1 MQFSEQ
7 WLREYTNPAINT
19 DALSHLLTMAGL
31 EVEGLD
37 GVGAEFTKVVIAEII
52 SAEKHP
58 DADRLQLLKVNIGAA
73 EPLQIVCGASNARVG
88 IKAPCALVGAV
99 LPGFEIKQAKVRG
112 VESFG
117 MMCSEKELGLAA
129 ESAGILE
136 LPLDAPVG
144 QDIREFLGL
153 NDKLFTLK
161 LTPNRSDCLSLVGIA
176 REVAALTGTELA
188 LPNAEAVKSTIADTK
203 AVSVADQEACAIYS
217 GRLVK
222 GVNAQATTPAWMVR
236 RLERSGLHSIS
247 AIVDITNYVL
257 LELGQPMHA
266 FDAAKLSG
274 DINVRWASQG
284 EEIALLNQQ
293 SVKLDKDMLVIADNN
308 GAIAFAGVMGGASTA
323 VSGSTQDIF
332 LESAFFTPDTI
343 AGKGRRFG
351 ISTDSSYRFE
361 RGVDYG
367 RTLQAL
373 ERATALVLEICGG
386 DAGPVTA
393 VNGKLPVRV
402 PTKLRMAKLNSIL
415 GITLEESLVA
425 KLFDQLGFNYVL
437 KAGVFEVSP
446 PSYRFDI
453 EREEDL
459 IEEIARLHGYDNIP
473 AISPVADLRMLPSS
487 ESRAARHVFQD
498 ALVANDY
505 QEVVTYSFVDESW
518 ERDLLANANPIKLKN
533 PIASNLSVMRSSI
546 WGGLLDVLV
555 YNLNRQQTRV
565 RLFEIGATYHHAVNK
580 AYAETNR
587 ISGLAYGDQ
596 LPEQWGE
603 AARSVDFYDVK
614 ADVDNLTC
622 GRAQYVAATHP
633 ALHPG
638 QSAKVMLDGKA
649 IGWIGKLH
657 PKWQQQYQLP
667 KGALLFELDFSA
679 LQQRD
684 VPTYSEVSKFPPIR
698 RDMAVLVHE
707 EVTVGELLNVMRSEK
722 VEFVTEIGLFDVYR
736 GKGIAENKKSLA
748 FFVLLQDSQ
757 KSLVDAD
764 ADKAMASLLDVVT
777 KQFGAELR

>member
-1 MQFSEQ
+1 
-7 WLREYTNPAINT
+7 
-19 DALSHLLTMAGL
+19 L

-129 ESAGILE
+129 ESVGILE

-176 REVAALTGTELA
+176 REVAALTGAELA

-293 SVKLDKDMLVIADNN
+293 SVKLDKDMLVIADNS
-308 GAIAFAGVMGGASTA
+308 GAIAFAGVMGGSSTA

-386 DAGPVTA
+386 EAGPVTA

-425 KLFDQLGFNYVL
+425 KLFDQLGFAYVL
-437 KAGVFEVSP
+437 KADVFEVSP

-473 AISPVADLRMLPSS
+473 AIAPVADLRMLPSS

-565 RLFEIGATYHHAVNK
+565 RLFEIGATYHRAVNN
-580 AYAETNR
+580 AYAETTR

-698 RDMAVLVHE
+698 RDMAVLVNE
-707 EVTVGELLNVMRSEK
+707 EVTVGELLNAMRSEK

-736 GKGIAENKKSLA
+736 GKGIEENQKSLA
-748 FFVLLQDSQ
+748 FYVLLHDSQ

>member
-7 WLREYTNPAINT
+7 WLREYTNPEIDT

-37 GVGAEFTKVVIAEII
+37 GIGAEFTKVVIAEIV

-58 DADRLQLLKVNIGAA
+58 DADRLQRLKVNIGAA

-136 LPLDAPVG
+136 LPADAPVG

-153 NDKLFTLK
+153 NDQLFTLK

-176 REVAALTGTELA
+176 REVAALTGAKLS
-188 LPNAEAVKSTIADTK
+188 LPNAETIKSSITDSK
-203 AVSVADQEACAIYS
+203 AVSVVDKEACAIYS

-222 GVNAQATTPAWMVR
+222 GVNAKATAPAWMVR
-236 RLERSGLHSIS
+236 RLARSGLHSIS

-274 DINVRWASQG
+274 DIYVRWASQG
-284 EEIALLNQQ
+284 EEIVLLNQQ
-293 SVKLDKDMLVIADNN
+293 TVKLDKDMLVIADDS

-323 VSGSTQDIF
+323 VSDSTQDIF

-343 AGKGRRFG
+343 AGKGRRFC

-361 RGVDYG
+361 RGVDFG

-386 DAGPVTA
+386 QAGPVTS
-393 VNGKLPVRV
+393 VSGTLPVRA

-415 GITLEESLVA
+415 GITLEENLVA
-425 KLFDQLGFNYVL
+425 KLFDQLGFEYQL

-473 AISPVADLRMLPSS
+473 AIAPVADLRMLPDA
-487 ESRAARHVFQD
+487 EGRASRHVFQD
-498 ALVANDY
+498 TLVANDY

-518 ERDLLANANPIKLKN
+518 ERDLLANATPIKLKN

-565 RLFEIGATYHHAVNK
+565 RLFEIGATYHHAENNT
-580 AYAETNR
+580 YTETTR
-587 ISGLAYGDQ
+587 ISGLAYGDA

-603 AARSVDFYDVK
+603 GARSVDFYDVK
-614 ADVDNLTC
+614 ADVDHLTF
-622 GRAQYVAATHP
+622 GRAEYIATEHP

-657 PKWQQQYQLP
+657 PKWQQHYQLS
-667 KGALLFELDFSA
+667 KGAILFELNFAA
-679 LQQRD
+679 LQQSK

-698 RDMAVLVHE
+698 RDMAVLVDE
-707 EVTVGELLNVMRSEK
+707 SVSVAQLLNAIQSAKLEFMSE
-722 VEFVTEIGLFDVYR
+722 VGLFDVYR
-736 GKGIAENKKSLA
+736 GKGVPEGKKSLA
-748 FFVLLQDSQ
+748 FLISMQSSD
-757 KSLVDAD
+757 KSLTDAD
-764 ADKAMASLLDVVT
+764 ADKAMNGVLEIV
-777 KQFGAELR
+777 KNRFGAELR